1 MASTVLA
8 LLILQ
13 FLVATVFW
21 VGSARLRRFQLERG
35 PGWVRVELT
44 RAVLPLLM
52 VVAGLLF
59 FSCPLAPLWSP
70 VVGLPW
76 DSLGGIEPQVG
87 RLAFLGMNLLVA
99 GVAVAATGGTPRSP
113 FVALVVLVPVIGWG
127 AGVPLLEAGGATL
140 LAGVLL
146 VVTAQRRWVMGP
158 AGPEPHLGWS
168 RGAVMILGLIV
179 LAAAL
184 WMGPHLP

>member
-1 MASTVLA
+1 MASTVLS

-35 PGWVRVELT
+35 PAWVRVELT
-44 RAVLPLLM
+44 RVVLPLLM

-59 FSCPLAPLWSP
+59 FSCPLAPVWGP
-70 VVGLPW
+70 VVGLPLAT
-76 DSLGGIEPQVG
+76 LGGVEPQVG

-113 FVALVVLVPVIGWG
+113 FVALVLLVPPMGWG
-127 AGVPLLEAGGATL
+127 AGVPIVEAGVAALG
-140 LAGVLL
+140 AGVLL
-146 VVTAQRRWVMGP
+146 VGTAQRRWVMGP
-158 AGPEPHLGWS
+158 AGPEPNLGWS
-168 RGAVMILGLIV
+168 RGAVLVLSLGV
-179 LAAAL
+179 LAAAF